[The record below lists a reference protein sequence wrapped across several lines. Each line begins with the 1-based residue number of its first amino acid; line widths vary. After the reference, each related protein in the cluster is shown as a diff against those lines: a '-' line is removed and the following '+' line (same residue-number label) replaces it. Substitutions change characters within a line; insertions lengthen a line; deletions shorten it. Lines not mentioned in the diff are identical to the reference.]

1 MSPRRVSTLFA
12 AAAVV
17 IAAASWLAT
26 RGHSDHGAMVG
37 TQVLPELK
45 KSINDVTE
53 LRVVKGD
60 GASATLKRQ
69 GSEWIVAERG
79 YPADAS
85 RVRKLL
91 LDAAALQVV
100 EEKTSNPT
108 LYSAL
113 GVEDSGTRLD
123 IVTPAKT
130 WGVIVGRS
138 SGAKA
143 AYLRL
148 QGAKPSLLA
157 SPRIEADADPQQWL
171 DKAIANIPEARIQ
184 SIALAPHKGPAYVV
198 SRENREQ
205 KDFSVSNVPKK
216 RKLSY
221 EGVANSLAGGL
232 ESLAMDDVRKPAS
245 GEAPAAK
252 TTVEASRATFR
263 TFDGITVELA
273 GRKEIAPGLKPED
286 PQIEHHYVTLTA
298 SSTDPST
305 QAEAKQLNDRAAGK
319 EFEVSS
325 YKYASLFKPMEE
337 LLEAP
342 AEK

>member
-1 MSPRRVSTLFA
+1 MSPRRVSILFA

-17 IAAASWLAT
+17 IAVAAWLAM
-26 RGHSDHGAMVG
+26 RGQSDRSALVG

-45 KSINDVTE
+45 KSLNDVTE
-53 LRVVKGD
+53 LRVAKGE
-60 GASATLKRQ
+60 GARTTLKRE
-69 GSEWIVAERG
+69 GGDWIVAERG
-79 YPADAS
+79 YPADAG

-100 EEKTSNPT
+100 EEKTSNPA

-113 GVEDSGTRLD
+113 GVEDSATKLD

-143 AYLRL
+143 GYLRL
-148 QGAKPSLLA
+148 AGAKPSLLA

-171 DKAIANIPEARIQ
+171 DKTIADIPEARIR
-184 SIALAPHKGPAYVV
+184 SVTLAPHKGPAYTV

-205 KDFSVSNVPKK
+205 KDFAVSGVPKK

-221 EGVANSLAGGL
+221 EGVANSIAGGMA
-232 ESLAMDDVRKPAS
+232 SLAMDDVRKPS
-245 GEAPAAK
+245 SDAPAAGI
-252 TTVEASRATFR
+252 TVENSRATFR
-263 TFDGITVELA
+263 TFDGVTVELA

-286 PQIEHHYVTLTA
+286 QQIEHHYVTLTA
-298 SSTDPST
+298 SSTDSAT
-305 QAEAKQLNDRAAGK
+305 QAEAKKLNDRAAGK
-319 EFEVSS
+319 EFELSS

-342 AEK
+342 PEK